1 MFDDRDAE
9 FSRTRGESRLGPPVL
24 TEAGIVFLSGDPF
37 PFEVFDEN
45 NAEFVR
51 TTVMPRLPP
60 PVMLRDGSVRCVLV
74 QGMLVAGRAV
84 NRGV

>member
-9 FSRTRGESRLGPPVL
+9 FTRARAESRLGAPVL
-24 TEAGIVFLSGDPF
+24 TEQVVVFLSGDPF
-37 PFEVFDEN
+37 PFDSFDES

-74 QGMLVAGRAV
+74 DVRAV
-84 NRGV
+84 NYGV